1 MNDII
6 LNVENL
12 SYLVEIKNQLQ
23 VREQKEIIRNISFN
37 VERNTVLGITGESGS
52 GKTTLAKILA
62 GINKPTSGKIEK
74 HFTKDWNKALPKPIQ
89 ILFQNDGELLNP
101 YRKVRDVLEEAYQ
114 LKFDNKQD
122 YIKII
127 LSDLKKFQLPE
138 SILNH
143 KGYQLS
149 GGEQQRL
156 ALARILIVEPE
167 TLILDEPFS
176 SQDIEAQSIIV
187 KLIQELKKESKMTII
202 CVSHDISILKNISD
216 NILIMFNGSIVE
228 FGKTSDVFNNPKNSY
243 TKFLISAQSLNLSR
257 EEIETFHKN
266 YEQN

>member
-1 MNDII
+1 MSDII
-6 LNVENL
+6 LKVENL
-12 SYLVEIKNQLQ
+12 SYSVDVKNQFNTKIK
-23 VREQKEIIRNISFN
+23 KEIIKNLSLD
-37 VERNTVLGITGESGS
+37 VERNKVLGITGESGS
-52 GKTTLAKILA
+52 GKTTLAKILS
-62 GINKPTSGKIEK
+62 GIYKQSSGKIK
-74 HFTKDWNKALPKPIQ
+74 KYFSKNWDHSLPKPIQ
-89 ILFQNDGELLNP
+89 ILFQNDGELINP
-101 YRKVRDVLEEAYQ
+101 YRKVTDVLEEAYQ
-114 LKFDNKQD
+114 LKFNSKKS
-122 YIKII
+122 YTEEI
-127 LSDLKKFQLPE
+127 LSDLKKLQLSK

-167 TLILDEPFS
+167 ILILDEPFS

-187 KLIQELKKESKMTII
+187 NLIQSFKAEAKMTII

-216 NILIMFNGSIVE
+216 NLLVMFNGSIVE
-228 FGKTSDVFNNPKNSY
+228 SGKTSEVFQNPKNIY